1 MSTQI
6 NNFTVTEV
14 NSAVAL
20 GGVIPSAVLTLSPN
34 SGYVITA
41 SDFSATITSP
51 VNSIVFSQD
60 GNNVLMSIGFNSTT
74 VSSDLS
80 IPICMAGESTVVQV
94 NLEVSFGFNI
104 SNATSSLAQSTIN
117 ISGPYNSTSN
127 VFTSIFTADAGFYF
141 SNVPT
146 CTIITGDTNSYTL
159 TESKTFDA
167 NSNLTA
173 ITFTAAYTFP
183 VADITGDEIE
193 VIASAIALPDVA
205 PEEIRSYN
213 FTNTPFSTS
222 GETRRFIANGTAGA
236 SWTLTINNGATP
248 STYTSVIPSG
258 GQDFIDVVIPAAFST
273 SYTFTLSG
281 DLITPFPQVNP
292 FTISQAGDI
301 ATLTTELVTN
311 IETITATSGGSNIV
325 TSDSVTEKGV
335 QWSETS
341 DFSVITGFTTEGS
354 GNANFVSGITGL
366 IGSTNYFVRAYATN
380 SAGTGYG
387 QVLQFVTYTAS
398 HSASTSYSNELGACA
413 SIDIT
418 NSFYF
423 AGELIEPGVTVY
435 TDVNLSTIFV
445 GDNGHYRVDS
455 IDAARSMQIDQFGV
469 VINSISL
476 CP

>member
-6 NNFTVTEV
+6 DNFTVTEV

-20 GGVIPSAVLTLSPN
+20 GGIIPSTVLTLSPN

-51 VNSIVFSQD
+51 VDSIAFSQD

-80 IPICMAGESTVVQV
+80 IPICMAGESTIIQV
-94 NLEVSFGFNI
+94 NLEVSFGFNV

-127 VFTSIFTADAGFYF
+127 VFTSTFTADTDFYF
-141 SNVPT
+141 LNTPT
-146 CTIITGDTNSYTL
+146 CTITTGDTNSYAL
-159 TESKTFDA
+159 TESKTFDG

-183 VADITGDEIE
+183 VADVTGNEIE

-205 PEEIRSYN
+205 PVEVRSYN

-236 SWTLTINNGATP
+236 NWTLTINNSATP

-258 GQDFIDVVIPAAFST
+258 GQDFIDVVIPAAFNT
-273 SYTFTLSG
+273 TYTFTLSG
-281 DLITPFPQVNP
+281 NLASTFPQANP

-301 ATLTTELVTN
+301 ATLTTELITN
-311 IETITATSGGSNIV
+311 IAVSSATSGGSSIV
-325 TSDSVTEKGV
+325 TLDTVTEKGV
-335 QWSETS
+335 QWSTTS
-341 DFSVITGFTTEGS
+341 DFSVIAGFTTEGA
-354 GNANFVSGITGL
+354 GNANFVSNITGL
-366 IGSTNYFVRAYATN
+366 TGSSYYFVRAYAT
-380 SAGTGYG
+380 SSSGTGYG
-387 QVLQFVTYTAS
+387 QVLQFATDTAS
-398 HSASTSYSNELGACA
+398 
-413 SIDIT
+413 
-418 NSFYF
+418 
-423 AGELIEPGVTVY
+423 
-435 TDVNLSTIFV
+435 NL
-445 GDNGHYRVDS
+445 
-455 IDAARSMQIDQFGV
+455 
-469 VINSISL
+469 ISL
-476 CP
+476 CYASTESALCCGTAQAATVYVVAGETFATATNFYSNSDRTALSPAGFYSPNSGTCSTP